1 MRLSTT
7 RLPTISFA
15 TVRFTPDRR
24 FLFVRAALH
33 GRGNNHTMCEVQTDE
48 QQQARVRLLANL
60 AGVLVCDDGAE
71 PCRLVVAEAG
81 GSVTLPMHK
90 DLDEAGQWSFAAP
103 QELDPAI
110 ELCLEPV
117 GGSSDDLPDP
127 DEIEADRWLAYH
139 GSTPPRCR
147 LVSLAISFAR
157 YADPDGRTHVA
168 EDVLTPNPLRS
179 HVSGLCKAINGDK
192 AKLADACARMTGV
205 RPESPVAVGVD
216 EWGVHVKAAFDVL
229 RLGFKEP
236 AMDEAAARGW
246 IGEVL
251 GG

>member
-1 MRLSTT
+1 MSDT
-7 RLPTISFA
+7 
-15 TVRFTPDRR
+15 DRGS
-24 FLFVRAALH
+24 H
-33 GRGNNHTMCEVQTDE
+33 
-48 QQQARVRLLANL
+48 QQARRRLLANL
-60 AGVLVCDDGAE
+60 AGVLVCEVGAE

-81 GSVTLPMHK
+81 GSVALPMHR
-90 DLDEAGQWSFAAP
+90 DLDEAGHWSFAAP

-110 ELCLEPV
+110 ELALEGPSV
-117 GGSSDDLPDP
+117 GDDLPDP

-139 GSTPPRCR
+139 GSTPPNCR

-157 YADPDGRTHVA
+157 FADEDGRTQVA
-168 EDVLTPNPLRS
+168 QDVLTPNPLRS
-179 HVSGLCKAINGDK
+179 HVPALCKLLNGDK
-192 AKLADACARMTGV
+192 ARLADACARLTGV

-229 RLGFKEP
+229 RLGFEEA
-236 AMDEAAARGW
+236 AMDEAGARVR